1 MASMAKK
8 NVLVAPRSSC
18 GTKPLMNHGSSPES
32 NGAVP
37 LDSPT
42 PNGLVVDDDPTI
54 RGQLVDLYTRDGYTV
69 AAVSSGEEALAQL
82 ADRNIDFVV
91 TDIKLPGLSG
101 IELIAG
107 MRENFPYIP
116 VIAITGLSDID
127 TAVKVLK
134 LGAADFLVKPFDLD
148 ALQESTRTAVEK
160 KRFYME
166 IRRLRRGLDD
176 GSEFG
181 GMLSKT
187 PEMHRLFEI
196 IRMVAPT
203 EMTVAIEGE
212 TGTGK
217 ELVASAVHYHS
228 NRGKKPFVTINCAG
242 FPETLLESE
251 LFGYEKGAFTGA
263 DHAKAGKVEL
273 AHGGTLF
280 LDEIESMSI
289 VMQGKLL
296 RVLEDQKV
304 YRLGGNNGIRV
315 DMRVIAATNVPL
327 KKLVSEG
334 KMRSDFYYRINVI
347 PIHLIPLRQRKV
359 DIPLLVQ
366 DFLHRHPVA
375 AGKGISSVAKPVMR
389 LLVDYPWPGNI
400 RELQNV
406 LERAIVLN
414 TGRVIEHVDLADVTY
429 DESPSKSDD
438 AFSSPLKQWLQEKE
452 KEYLAQKLD
461 EFGGNVTLTAK
472 SCRIGTRTLSRKMRQ
487 YGLDKK
493 FFKNKESIAESHP
506 RCRQDPRPTRS
517 YRSKRSPETRRAQ
530 NPTASDSRPT

>member
-1 MASMAKK
+1 MDALRTSPGAS
-8 NVLVAPRSSC
+8 P
-18 GTKPLMNHGSSPES
+18 S
-32 NGAVP
+32 NGNTPEISAT
-37 LDSPT
+37 PT
-42 PNGLVVDDDPTI
+42 ILVVDDDAVI
-54 RGQLVDLYTRDGYTV
+54 RSQLVRLYTHNGYTV
-69 AAVSSGEEALAQL
+69 VAVSSAEEALSHL
-82 ADRNIDFVV
+82 AEGKIDFVI
-91 TDIKLPGLSG
+91 TDIKLPGLDG
-101 IELIAG
+101 VRLIAN
-107 MRENFPYIP
+107 MQENFPDVP
-116 VIAITGLSDID
+116 VIAITGYSDIE
-127 TAVKVLK
+127 TAINVLK
-134 LGAADFLVKPFDLD
+134 HGACDFVVKPFDLGSV
-148 ALQESTRTAVEK
+148 QESTRAALEK
-160 KRFYME
+160 TRVYME
-166 IRRLRRGLDD
+166 IRHLRRYLEN

-228 NRGKKPFVTINCAG
+228 NRGKKPFVTINCVG

-263 DHAKAGKVEL
+263 DHAKAGKIEL

-304 YRLGGNNGIRV
+304 YRLGGNNGIHV
-315 DMRVIAATNVPL
+315 DMRVIAATNVRL
-327 KKLVSEG
+327 KELVAEG

-347 PIHLIPLRQRKV
+347 PIHLVPLRQRKI

-375 AGKGISSVAKPVMR
+375 ARKKISSVAKPVMR

-406 LERAIVLN
+406 LERAIVLS
-414 TGRVIEHVDLADVTY
+414 TGRVIEALDLPDVTY
-429 DESPSKSDD
+429 DNLPREGDG
-438 AFSSPLKQWLQEKE
+438 AFSLPLSQWLQEQE
-452 KEYLAQKLD
+452 KKYLAQRLND
-461 EFGGNVTLTAK
+461 FGGNVGLTAK
-472 SCRIGTRTLSRKMRQ
+472 SCRIGVRTLSRKMRQ
-487 YGLDKK
+487 YRLDKTR
-493 FFKNKESIAESHP
+493 FKQKETIA
-506 RCRQDPRPTRS
+506 D
-517 YRSKRSPETRRAQ
+517 RSPRHRQVT
-530 NPTASDSRPT
+530 SSRE

>member
-1 MASMAKK
+1 VKAEGPIVASIEKK
-8 NVLVAPRSSC
+8 NMRITRCSSFVI
-18 GTKPLMNHGSSPES
+18 KPLMNQASAAPS
-32 NGAVP
+32 NGHIPERSVT
-37 LDSPT
+37 PT
-42 PNGLVVDDDPTI
+42 ILVVDDDAVI
-54 RGQLVDLYTRDGYTV
+54 RSQLVRLYTHSGYTAV
-69 AAVSSGEEALAQL
+69 AVSSAEEALRQL
-82 ADRNIDFVV
+82 GEGKIDFVI
-91 TDIKLPGLSG
+91 TDIKLPGLDG
-101 IELIAG
+101 VGLIAN
-107 MRENFPYIP
+107 MQENFPDVP
-116 VIAITGLSDID
+116 VIAITGYSDIE
-127 TAVKVLK
+127 TAINVLK
-134 LGAADFLVKPFDLD
+134 HGACDFVVKPFDL
-148 ALQESTRTAVEK
+148 ASVQESTRAALEK
-160 KRFYME
+160 TRVYME
-166 IRRLRRGLDD
+166 IRHLRRYLEN
-176 GSEFG
+176 GSAFG

-228 NRGKKPFVTINCAG
+228 NRRQRPFATINCAG

-263 DHAKAGKVEL
+263 DQAKPGKIEL

-304 YRLGGNNGIRV
+304 HRLGGSNSIQV

-327 KKLVSEG
+327 KELVSEG

-375 AGKGISSVAKPVMR
+375 ARKGISSVSKPVMR

-406 LERAIVLN
+406 LERAILLSA
-414 TGRVIEHVDLADVTY
+414 GRAIEAVDLPGATVGAEQDKRRAAPGASLN
-429 DESPSKSDD
+429 D
-438 AFSSPLKQWLQEKE
+438 WLQEQE
-452 KEYLAQKLD
+452 KQYLSQKLAV
-461 EFGGNVTLTAK
+461 FQGNIALTAK
-472 SCRIGTRTLSRKMRQ
+472 SCGIGVRTLSRKMRQ

-493 FFKNKESIAESHP
+493 FFKQKDSIAERGLNKAVHDS
-506 RCRQDPRPTRS
+506 R
-517 YRSKRSPETRRAQ
+517 PETRE
-530 NPTASDSRPT
+530 P